1 MKTKPI
7 PVLPLPIHTNDGDLF
22 DSCDCRIARL
32 SVLGEKYAEFIVRAC
47 NSHEKLLEACKKM
60 VVLAGTM
67 TDLEP
72 YEIADLEQAETVI
85 ALAEKGKEK

>member
-32 SVLGEKYAEFIVRAC
+32 SVLGEKYADFIVRAC
-47 NSHEKLLEACKKM
+47 NSHEMLLEACKEVEDEM
-60 VVLAGTM
+60 RYDHQHDLLDEVHDVLYHRVEAA
-67 TDLEP
+67 
-72 YEIADLEQAETVI
+72 IAQAENQ
-85 ALAEKGKEK
+85 